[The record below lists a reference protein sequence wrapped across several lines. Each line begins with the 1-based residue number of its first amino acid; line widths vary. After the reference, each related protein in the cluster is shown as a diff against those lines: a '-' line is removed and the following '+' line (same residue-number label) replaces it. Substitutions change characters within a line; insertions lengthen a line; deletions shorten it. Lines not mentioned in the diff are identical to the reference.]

1 MVVEYKGQKIM
12 IDTNCFIYLIE
23 SNHYPDHLTLVEKL
37 FTAVN
42 SGVCQGITSPI
53 TLIEVMTLPR
63 KTGREDLAYLYKT
76 LITNFPNLT
85 IIPLDTEIADRAA
98 AIRGTY
104 NLKTPDAIQ
113 VATGLVS
120 KASLFVTFDKEL
132 ESVTPLINV
141 YIPKKI

>member
-1 MVVEYKGQKIM
+1 
-12 IDTNCFIYLIE
+12 
-23 SNHYPDHLTLVEKL
+23 
-37 FTAVN
+37 
-42 SGVCQGITSPI
+42 
-53 TLIEVMTLPR
+53 MTLPR

>member
-1 MVVEYKGQKIM
+1 MGVEYKGKKIM

-23 SNHYPDHLTLVEKL
+23 SKHYPDHLSLVEKL

-53 TLIEVMTLPR
+53 TLIEIMTLPR
-63 KTGREDLAYLYKT
+63 KTGREDLACLYKS

-98 AIRGTY
+98 AIRSTY
-104 NLKTPDAIQ
+104 NLKTPDAVQ
-113 VATGLVS
+113 VATGLIS

-132 ESVTPLINV
+132 ERVTPLINV
-141 YIPKKI
+141 YIPQKI